1 MWKLESWVVKPVLRA
16 WHARAAARVYAP
28 GGAAFHAAEEDFE
41 ARSAKVQRVGDEHA
55 ARRRARAE
63 TKESVA

>member
-1 MWKLESWVVKPVLRA
+1 MRARRRACA

-28 GGAAFHAAEEDFE
+28 GSAGFHAAEEDFE